1 MLGMISQR
9 IVNNENTS
17 VEGQVKNDKKKT
29 KKIIKINKLIQMKI
43 NNGNY
48 NAKIF
53 SRYAAFILQ
62 DDILL
67 ESLTVRG
74 NI

>member
-1 MLGMISQR
+1 
-9 IVNNENTS
+9 
-17 VEGQVKNDKKKT
+17 
-29 KKIIKINKLIQMKI
+29 MKI

-74 NI
+74 NTQKIIKISK

>member
-1 MLGMISQR
+1 
-9 IVNNENTS
+9 
-17 VEGQVKNDKKKT
+17 
-29 KKIIKINKLIQMKI
+29 MKI

>member
-1 MLGMISQR
+1 
-9 IVNNENTS
+9 
-17 VEGQVKNDKKKT
+17 
-29 KKIIKINKLIQMKI
+29 MKI

-67 ESLTVRG
+67 ESLTVRETISFAA
-74 NI
+74 NLKLKTSQHEKDLKV